1 MADGVAAVRQLLVAN
16 APLLALVPAAR
27 IQAGV
32 LPIGTALPA
41 ISIASV
47 SKNDRNIPSP
57 GANRHVSERVQV
69 TAMASTYPS
78 QKQVLAA
85 VKKAAADKLPTVAGL
100 IGVTV
105 HTEVAGPDFM
115 DADASIY
122 IGTQDLRVTYSE
134 AR

>member
-1 MADGVAAVRQLLVAN
+1 MSDGVAAVRQLLVAH

-41 ISIASV
+41 ISITSV
-47 SKNDRNIPSP
+47 SKNDRNLPNP
-57 GANRHVSERVQV
+57 GAYRHVSERVQV
-69 TAMASTYPS
+69 TGMAATYPS
-78 QKQVLAA
+78 QKQILALIR
-85 VKKAAADKLPTVAGL
+85 KAAADKLPTVVGL

-115 DADASIY
+115 DDAASIY